1 MSDEQ
6 SIALSLG
13 KWLATSDFLDVL
25 WDPRLRIN
33 PFCRRIRSWRTLA
46 GTCSPADAVLRDTRL
61 ASPPPTMPP
70 EEGPRTH
77 RQEDRGLELS
87 QLLLL
92 TTGGK
97 DHENPKDLHS
107 RGDQGVQGSIIT
119 PSSAFKGSA
128 SWTSAWGEITRMRVW
143 NHPPSTNHH
152 GCEKP
157 PATAQAFK
165 NPQGRAQRK
174 EIFFKPNYLCIGYPL
189 GYLGLNIKIRG
200 VQLFEKCKLVVV
212 LISFFGNTVPSFFS
226 FFFFLFWGV
235 SISSVPKFT
244 GKCYVVREGNATR
257 ESLTIFKALPFV
269 FSPCYSGTLCINWTP
284 LNLCFLSWRVRLKLP
299 ISNFNYLLRN

>member
-1 MSDEQ
+1 MISN
-6 SIALSLG
+6 
-13 KWLATSDFLDVL
+13 L
-25 WDPRLRIN
+25 WFPRR
-33 PFCRRIRSWRTLA
+33 PMRSQAQDQPILQKNQKLEDSGWDLFPCWCCFE
-46 GTCSPADAVLRDTRL
+46 GHLTCL
-61 ASPPPTMPP
+61 PPTMPP
-70 EEGPRTH
+70 EKGPRTH

-97 DHENPKDLHS
+97 DENPKDLHS
-107 RGDQGVQGSIIT
+107 WGDQGVQGSIIT

-128 SWTSAWGEITRMRVW
+128 CWTSAWGEITRMRVW

-226 FFFFLFWGV
+226 FFFFPLLRSQYFLCSQVHRQMLCGSWR
-235 SISSVPKFT
+235 KRNE
-244 GKCYVVREGNATR
+244 GKSNH
-257 ESLTIFKALPFV
+257 FQ
-269 FSPCYSGTLCINWTP
+269 GTP
-284 LNLCFLSWRVRLKLP
+284 LCFLSLSLWNLMHKLNSSKSLFPFLK
-299 ISNFNYLLRN
+299 SETKTAYQ